1 MTMTSLVI
9 TVLISAL
16 AIVGAGTLLARA
28 GDVMAART
36 KWGGVWVGSVF
47 LAAATSLPEIV
58 TDISA
63 VRLGAPDLAA
73 GDLFG
78 SSMANMVILAVVTVI
93 PAGTQLFQ
101 KATLDHAL
109 YASLAIV
116 LTATAAMSVLV
127 GGGPSLLGVSGSSWL
142 LLAMYIAGSRVVF
155 RHSAL
160 ARHAAET
167 IEMSGGLPAAPPG
180 EAPQPASTASLRRA
194 LVMFAGGAVV
204 LVVAAPAFARS
215 AQGIAEATGLGA
227 TFIGTWL
234 VGFSTSLPELV
245 TSLAAVRMRAYD
257 LAVGNL
263 FGSNAFN
270 MAVFPLLD
278 AVSPA
283 GPIFGLITATHAIS
297 ALVAIGLMAIALAAL
312 VYRARGRL
320 SLLEPSSALI
330 LVGYVLGLAL
340 VLMNRTH

>member
-1 MTMTSLVI
+1 MTSLVI
-9 TVLISAL
+9 TLLISAL
-16 AIVGAGTLLARA
+16 AIVGAGTFLARG
-28 GDVMAART
+28 GDVIAART
-36 KWGGVWVGSVF
+36 RWGGVWVGSVF

-78 SSMANMVILAVVTVI
+78 SSMANMVILAVITLI
-93 PAGTQLFQ
+93 PAGAQLFQ
-101 KATLDHAL
+101 KVALDHAL
-109 YASLAIV
+109 YASLAII
-116 LTATAAMSVLV
+116 LTAVAAMSVLI
-127 GGGPSLLGVSGSSWL
+127 GGGPSLFGVASSSLL
-142 LLAMYIAGSRVVF
+142 LLATYLVGSHVVF
-155 RHSAL
+155 RHSQL
-160 ARHAAET
+160 ARAAAET
-167 IEMSGGLPAAPPG
+167 IEMSGAVPPALPL
-180 EAPQPASTASLRRA
+180 QTPATEPKQSLTRA
-194 LVMFAGGAVV
+194 VSMFAGGTLV
-204 LVVAAPAFARS
+204 LVIAAPAFARS
-215 AQGIAEATGLGA
+215 ADGVATATGLGA

-245 TSLAAVRMRAYD
+245 TCLAAVRLRAYD

-278 AVSPA
+278 AVSPT
-283 GPIFGLITATHAIS
+283 GPVFGAITATHAIS
-297 ALVAIGLMAIALAAL
+297 ALVAIGLMGIALAAL

-340 VLMNRTH
+340 VLMNDRR

>member
-1 MTMTSLVI
+1 MTPLLI
-9 TVLISAL
+9 TLLMSAL
-16 AIVGAGTLLARA
+16 ALVGAGTLLARA
-28 GDVMAART
+28 GDVIAART

-47 LAAATSLPEIV
+47 LAAATSLPEII
-58 TDISA
+58 TDIAA

-78 SSMANMVILAVVTVI
+78 SSMANMVILAIVTVV
-93 PAGTQLFQ
+93 PAGIDLFQ

-109 YASLAIV
+109 YASLAML
-116 LTATAAMSVLV
+116 LTVMAALGVLV
-127 GGGPSLLGVSGSSWL
+127 GPGPSILGISPPSIL
-142 LLAMYIAGSRVVF
+142 LLATYAAGSRAIF

-160 ARHAAET
+160 ARAAAET
-167 IEMSGGLPAAPPG
+167 IEMSGGFATERPVPG
-180 EAPQPASTASLRRA
+180 SVAESPTTLRRA
-194 LVMFAGGAVV
+194 LVMFAVGALV
-204 LVVAAPAFARS
+204 LLVAAPAFARA
-215 AQGIAEATGLGA
+215 AQGIAEVTGLGA

-278 AVSPA
+278 AVSPT
-283 GPIFGLITATHAIS
+283 GPLFGAISATHAIS
-297 ALVAIGLMAIALAAL
+297 ALVAIGLMGLALAAL

-330 LVGYVLGLAL
+330 IIGYVLGLAL
-340 VLMNRTH
+340 VLLNGER

>member
-1 MTMTSLVI
+1 MTTLVV

-28 GDVMAART
+28 GDVIAART

-63 VRLGAPDLAA
+63 VRLGVPDLAA

-78 SSMANMVILAVVTVI
+78 SSMANMVILAVVTVV
-93 PAGTQLFQ
+93 PSGTQLFQ
-101 KATLDHAL
+101 KAALDHAL

-116 LTATAAMSVLV
+116 LTAIAAMSVLI
-127 GGGPSLLGVSGSSWL
+127 GGGPSLFGVAYSSVL
-142 LLAMYIAGSRVVF
+142 LLAVYIAGSRVVF
-155 RHSAL
+155 RHSTL
-160 ARHAAET
+160 ARTAGTT
-167 IEMSGGLPAAPPG
+167 IEMSGALPPPLPG
-180 EAPQPASTASLRRA
+180 ETPQPEAIPSLRRA
-194 LVMFAGGAVV
+194 FIMFAGGAVT

-215 AQGIAEATGLGA
+215 AQGIAEATGLGT

-245 TSLAAVRMRAYD
+245 TCLAAVRMRAYD

-278 AVSPA
+278 AVSPT
-283 GPIFGLITATHAIS
+283 GPVFGAITATHAIS
-297 ALVAIGLMAIALAAL
+297 ALVGIGLMGIALAAL

-320 SLLEPSSALI
+320 SLLEPSSAVI
-330 LVGYVLGLAL
+330 IVGYVLGLAL
-340 VLMNRTH
+340 VLLNEKR

>member
-1 MTMTSLVI
+1 MTSLVI
-9 TVLISAL
+9 TLLISAL
-16 AIVGAGTLLARA
+16 AIVGAGTFLARG
-28 GDVMAART
+28 GDVIAART

-47 LAAATSLPEIV
+47 LAAATSLPEII
-58 TDISA
+58 TDVSA

-78 SSMANMVILAVVTVI
+78 SSMANMVILAVITVV

-109 YASLAIV
+109 YASLAII
-116 LTATAAMSVLV
+116 LTAIAAMSVLM
-127 GGGPSLLGVSGSSWL
+127 GGGPSLFGVASSSLL
-142 LLAMYIAGSRVVF
+142 LLATYIAGSRVVF
-155 RHSAL
+155 RHSQL
-160 ARHAAET
+160 ARAAAET
-167 IEMSGGLPAAPPG
+167 VEMSGAVPPALPGQTP
-180 EAPQPASTASLRRA
+180 EAESKPSLRRA
-194 LVMFAGGAVV
+194 LIMFAGGTVV

-215 AQGIAEATGLGA
+215 ADGVATATGLGA

-245 TSLAAVRMRAYD
+245 TCLAAVRMRAYD

-278 AVSPA
+278 AVSST
-283 GPIFGLITATHAIS
+283 GPVFSAITATHAIS
-297 ALVAIGLMAIALAAL
+297 ALVAIGLMGIALAAL
-312 VYRARGRL
+312 VHRARGRL

-340 VLMNRTH
+340 VLINGRR

>member
-1 MTMTSLVI
+1 MTSLII
-9 TVLISAL
+9 TLLVSAL
-16 AIVGAGTLLARA
+16 ALVGGGTLLARA
-28 GDVMAART
+28 GDVIAART

-47 LAAATSLPEIV
+47 LAAATSLPEII

-78 SSMANMVILAVVTVI
+78 SSMANMVILAIVTVI

-109 YASLAIV
+109 YASLAML
-116 LTATAAMSVLV
+116 LTVMAALGVLV
-127 GGGPSLLGVSGSSWL
+127 GSGPSIFGIASPSIL
-142 LLAMYIAGSRVVF
+142 LLVTYAAGSRAVF

-160 ARHAAET
+160 ARAAAET
-167 IEMSGGLPAAPPG
+167 IEMSGGFTAARPTPG
-180 EAPQPASTASLRRA
+180 SIAESRATLRRA
-194 LVMFAGGAVV
+194 LVMFAIGALV
-204 LVVAAPAFARS
+204 LLVAAPTFAR
-215 AQGIAEATGLGA
+215 AARGIAEATGLGA

-245 TSLAAVRMRAYD
+245 TCLAAVRMRAYD

-278 AVSPA
+278 AVSPT
-283 GPIFGLITATHAIS
+283 GPLFGAISETHAIS
-297 ALVAIGLMAIALAAL
+297 ALVAIGLMGLALAAL

-330 LVGYVLGLAL
+330 VVGYVLGLAL
-340 VLMNRTH
+340 ILLHGKQ

>member
-1 MTMTSLVI
+1 VTSLVI
-9 TVLISAL
+9 TLLISAL
-16 AIVGAGTLLARA
+16 AIVGAGTFLARA
-28 GDVMAART
+28 GDVIAART

-47 LAAATSLPEIV
+47 LAAATSLPEII

-78 SSMANMVILAVVTVI
+78 SSMANMVILAVVSVV

-109 YASLAIV
+109 YASLAII
-116 LTATAAMSVLV
+116 LTAIAAMSVLV
-127 GGGPSLLGVSGSSWL
+127 GGGPSLFGVSASSML
-142 LLAMYIAGSRVVF
+142 LFATYIAGSRVVF
-155 RHSAL
+155 RHGTL
-160 ARHAAET
+160 ARAAAET
-167 IEMSGGLPAAPPG
+167 IEMSGGGPPALPG
-180 EAPQPASTASLRRA
+180 ETPASGSKPSLQWA
-194 LVMFAGGAVV
+194 LAMFAGGAIV
-204 LVVAAPAFARS
+204 LIVAAPAFAQS
-215 AQGIAEATGLGA
+215 AQGVATATGLGA

-278 AVSPA
+278 AVSPT
-283 GPIFGLITATHAIS
+283 GPVFGVITATHAIS
-297 ALVAIGLMAIALAAL
+297 ALVAIGLMGIALAAL
-312 VYRARGRL
+312 VHRARGRL

-330 LVGYVLGLAL
+330 FIGYVLGLAL
-340 VLMNRTH
+340 VLVNGKR

>member
-1 MTMTSLVI
+1 MTSLII
-9 TVLISAL
+9 TLLVSAL
-16 AIVGAGTLLARA
+16 ALVGGGTLLARA

-47 LAAATSLPEIV
+47 LAAATSLPEII
-58 TDISA
+58 TDIWA

-78 SSMANMVILAVVTVI
+78 SSMANMVILAIVTVI
-93 PAGTQLFQ
+93 PAGTDLFQ

-109 YASLAIV
+109 YASLAIL
-116 LTATAAMSVLV
+116 LTVIAALSVLA
-127 GGGPSLLGVSGSSWL
+127 GPGPSIFGIASPSIL
-142 LLAMYIAGSRVVF
+142 LLVTYAVGSRAVF
-155 RHSAL
+155 RHSTL
-160 ARHAAET
+160 ARAAAET
-167 IEMSGGLPAAPPG
+167 IEMSGGFTAARPAPG
-180 EAPQPASTASLRRA
+180 SVAESPTTLRRA
-194 LVMFAGGAVV
+194 LVMFAVGA
-204 LVVAAPAFARS
+204 LILLVAAPTFAR
-215 AQGIAEATGLGA
+215 AARGIAEATGLGA

-278 AVSPA
+278 AVSPT
-283 GPIFGLITATHAIS
+283 GPLFGAIAATHAIS
-297 ALVAIGLMAIALAAL
+297 ALVAIGLMGLALAAL

-330 LVGYVLGLAL
+330 VVGYVLGLAL
-340 VLMNRTH
+340 VLFHGKQ